1 MQLKALV
8 LSILFILVGTQLAVA
23 QIDTINPFNIDTNAN
38 ARLIK
43 IVKANKL
50 VGRNNDSIKYAL
62 FVGDV
67 QFEHQDAVLFCDTAY
82 HFFEENRLEAFGD
95 VVIVQDD
102 SIHIFSDTLFYDG
115 ASRVADL
122 YGNVQ
127 LTDQQMQLDTEE
139 LHYDL
144 ETKVGH
150 YPVPGILSNADN
162 VLTSNA
168 GYYYVEN
175 KDALFIGDVV
185 LQAPQY
191 SLASDSLKYNIETE
205 RADFLS
211 PTTIENQYS
220 SIECGNGWYDTK
232 NDLAYFAGRA
242 QLNNPPQILIADVLE
257 YDQNIGI
264 GEAFGNV
271 YWEDTSENII
281 IESNYGKYNDKEQ
294 SVYTTENPVL
304 SQISDGDTLYIGADV
319 LESFKPDTALE
330 DRVFKCY
337 KNVRIY
343 RNDFQAVSDS
353 LYYTTTDSVF
363 QFYHNPILW
372 TDSSQLKADTI
383 FLHTSTE
390 SIDKIVMRSNSTI
403 GNLVFPNIYNQIKG
417 KNIDGFFEDG
427 SLKTIFVKGNAESI
441 YFAVDDNNALSGANQ
456 AKCSRMR
463 INLDSNQVKNIRF
476 LTEPEATFSPIAEV
490 NPERMRLKDFEWYDD
505 KRPKNKEDIVNP
517 ENKKINENIATTTR
531 SIFDK
536 KKKFVKKEDPKVAT
550 PKSAKANKKKSAKM
564 KNVVSEKVSKS
575 AKIQTN
581 NTKGSQVIIKQ
592 KDGSIIEQD

>member
-62 FVGDV
+62 FIGDV

-95 VVIVQDD
+95 VVVVQDD

-115 ASRVADL
+115 ASRIADL
-122 YGNVQ
+122 FGNVQ
-127 LTDQQMQLDTEE
+127 MTDQQMQLDTEE

-144 ETKVGH
+144 NTKIGH

-168 GYYYVEN
+168 GYYYVES

-191 SLASDSLKYNIETE
+191 NLASDSLKYNIETE

-211 PTTIENQYS
+211 ATTIQNQYS

-242 QLNNPPQILIADVLE
+242 QLNNPPQILIANVLE
-257 YDQNIGI
+257 YNQNTGI

-281 IESNYGKYNDKEQ
+281 IESNYGKYNDAEQ

-319 LESFKPDTALE
+319 LESFKPDTTLD
-330 DRVFKCY
+330 DRIFKCY

-353 LYYTTTDSVF
+353 LYYSTTDSIF
-363 QFYHNPILW
+363 QFYYDPILW

-383 FLHTSTE
+383 YLHTADAT
-390 SIDKIVMRSNSTI
+390 IDKIDMRSNATI
-403 GNLVFPNIYNQIKG
+403 GSVVYTDIYNQIKG
-417 KNIDGFFEDG
+417 KNIDGFFEAG
-427 SLKTIFVKGNAESI
+427 KLKTVFVKGNAESI
-441 YFAVDDNNALSGANQ
+441 FFAQDDDDALSGVNQ
-456 AKCSRMR
+456 AICSRMR
-463 INLDSNQVKNIRF
+463 INLDSNKVQNIRF

-490 NPERMRLKDFEWYDD
+490 NPEGMRLKDFNWYEDL
-505 KRPKNKEDIVNP
+505 RPLSKEDIVNP
-517 ENKKINENIATTTR
+517 ENKKINQQTATTTR
-531 SIFDK
+531 AVLSK
-536 KKKFVKKEDPKVAT
+536 KKGFIKKEEEKPAVTKTATLGKKKGAT
-550 PKSAKANKKKSAKM
+550 PKPETKQVTVPSQK
-564 KNVVSEKVSKS
+564 
-575 AKIQTN
+575 N
-581 NTKGSQVIIKQ
+581 NTTGSQVIIKQ
-592 KDGSIIEQD
+592 KDGSIIKQD